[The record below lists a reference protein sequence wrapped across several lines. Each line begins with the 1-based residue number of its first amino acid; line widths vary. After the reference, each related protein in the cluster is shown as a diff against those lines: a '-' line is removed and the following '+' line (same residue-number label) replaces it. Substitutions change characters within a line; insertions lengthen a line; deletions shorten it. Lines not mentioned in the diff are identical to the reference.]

1 MKNKPVYGIHSVD
14 HALLLATT
22 LLQEGSL
29 RITDAAAR
37 LGVSRS
43 TAHRLLAMLVYHDF
57 AEQDERRRYVA
68 GPLLRRPTAPEPVA
82 GLRRLALPH
91 LQALSARTGESA
103 HLVVVV
109 ADQARFVATVECD
122 QVLRV
127 GDREGRMLPAHLVSA
142 GRAALASRA
151 DDAVRALYADAAV
164 DTDAL
169 LRDLRRV
176 RRKGFALNDQQTET
190 GVVAIGCA
198 VPARSLPAPAG
209 LSVAM
214 PTARYRR
221 DRVGE
226 WARDVAAAAEQ
237 LAREVEWAAED
248 RGGAHLP

>member
-1 MKNKPVYGIHSVD
+1 MKNKPVYGIDSVD

-43 TAHRLLAMLVYHDF
+43 TAHRLLAMLVYRDF

-91 LQALSARTGESA
+91 LEALSARTGEST

-109 ADQARFVATVECD
+109 SDQARFVATVECD

-142 GRAALASRA
+142 GRAALATRD
-151 DDAVRALYADAAV
+151 DDAVRALYADAARRHGR
-164 DTDAL
+164 AAARSAPGAPQG
-169 LRDLRRV
+169 LRPKRPADRDRSGRDRMRRA
-176 RRKGFALNDQQTET
+176 RP
-190 GVVAIGCA
+190 
-198 VPARSLPAPAG
+198 VPARPGRPVSGDADRTIPAG
-209 LSVAM
+209 
-214 PTARYRR
+214 PGRG
-221 DRVGE
+221 VG
-226 WARDVAAAAEQ
+226 
-237 LAREVEWAAED
+237 
-248 RGGAHLP
+248 P